1 MRATVVGNARNL
13 SISCD
18 NGDKRLL
25 GDVHVEGRALI
36 CEVFR
41 DDHPNQQ
48 FPQNLEGFISIFAQ
62 GSEALRRVLVVRNL
76 DARYQIVIDRYK
88 DLRTLTT
95 FDIDGAKL
103 FISVMLSAADF
114 IYFTNFIEQNFFADL
129 QYVMDLPFYAFPA
142 NVEEQTSVCA
152 KFGYILPTK
161 REFQSGKP
169 CFFPNDGISFGFE
182 HLSLHRE
189 RPSFEKSYLGK
200 PKKTS
205 AASSGK
211 LKK

>member
-1 MRATVVGNARNL
+1 MRATVVGNACNL

-25 GDVHVEGRALI
+25 GDVHVEGRALV

-48 FPQNLEGFISIFAQ
+48 CPQNLEGFISIFAQ

-76 DARYQIVIDRYK
+76 DSRYQSVVDRFK
-88 DLRTLTT
+88 DLRNLTT
-95 FDIDGAKL
+95 FDIDGSKL
-103 FISVMLSAADF
+103 FINVMLGAADF
-114 IYFTNFIEQNFFADL
+114 DYFIGFIERNFFAKL
-129 QYVMDLPFYAFPA
+129 QYIMDLPFYALPA
-142 NVEEQTSVCA
+142 NAEEQASVSA
-152 KFGYILPTK
+152 KYGYILPTR

-182 HLSLHRE
+182 HLTLHRE
-189 RPSFEKSYLGK
+189 RPSFEKNDLGK
-200 PKKTS
+200 PKEK
-205 AASSGK
+205 
-211 LKK
+211 

>member
-1 MRATVVGNARNL
+1 MRATVVGNARHL

-41 DDHPNQQ
+41 DDHPDQQ

-76 DARYQIVIDRYK
+76 DSRYQSVIDRYK
-88 DLRTLTT
+88 DLRNLTT

-103 FISVMLSAADF
+103 FISVMLGAADF
-114 IYFTNFIEQNFFADL
+114 IYFTDFIERNFFAEL

-142 NVEEQTSVCA
+142 NAEERASVCA

-182 HLSLHRE
+182 HLTLHRE
-189 RPSFEKSYLGK
+189 RPSFEKNYLGK
-200 PKKTS
+200 PKEK
-205 AASSGK
+205 
-211 LKK
+211 